1 MVVDCEERMLIAQR
15 WLQVLSDPRARL
27 LSHTDAAALVIC
39 SDNRRTDP
47 ERCSSMR
54 RTRSP
59 YCARAT
65 TGHAAALPSPAMKSR
80 CRIGHAS
87 RPLWWKH
94 IRAEDAWERATSP
107 MGCGLKRRPC
117 TGSRVQSGTG
127 SGQLDPPALP
137 QDHFREPPT
146 RQKQKAR
153 QRPSLPQQQ
162 GPGPKLFHPYRNT
175 AAL

>member
-1 MVVDCEERMLIAQR
+1 MLIAQR

-65 TGHAAALPSPAMKSR
+65 TAHAAALPSPAMKSR

-127 SGQLDPPALP
+127 SGQPPDRTRLRCRRITSGTPNTTKAKTGPGGIATRPERVLG
-137 QDHFREPPT
+137 
-146 RQKQKAR
+146 RQKGVCVMLA
-153 QRPSLPQQQ
+153 
-162 GPGPKLFHPYRNT
+162 
-175 AAL
+175 